1 MNVGSTTYSTGTIS
15 TSGSNTTI
23 NGSGTS
29 WNSSMVGGTIYFRDS
44 GGTYRSE
51 YIVSVSGATTLTIG
65 TARTV
70 SASTSY
76 VIVWGGIRTSNT
88 GAQILQNT
96 VDSTSAFS
104 IQNASNT
111 KLLNADTTNMRITI
125 GGASGSLSGRALEV
139 TSVDITTTLRVG
151 DGTNGISFNDQTS
164 GKLRFRGTAQNDI
177 SLTLSPEYAGAV
189 LTGDGSNNVGTMT
202 SDFCSGSSLLNIGT
216 SCGASEDHNFYSWT
230 ANATNDYDIYVKWK
244 VPSDFASFAATPM
257 QLYGWK
263 TGAGD
268 TVQVRVYKS
277 GSSTVCDNDSLSSSG
292 SWALVTSDPTTSC
305 SISAGDDLVFR
316 ITLIVATNGNYARAG
331 EIFINYKSQF

>member
-1 MNVGSTTYSTGTIS
+1 
-15 TSGSNTTI
+15 
-23 NGSGTS
+23 
-29 WNSSMVGGTIYFRDS
+29 MVGGTIYFRDS

-216 SCGASEDHNFYSWT
+216 SCGARRVQNLYTYSEDIT
-230 ANATNDYDIYVKWK
+230 NAVWNPVSCT
-244 VPSDFASFAATPM
+244 
-257 QLYGWK
+257 
-263 TGAGD
+263 
-268 TVQVRVYKS
+268 
-277 GSSTVCDNDSLSSSG
+277 STKN
-292 SWALVTSDPTTSC
+292 A
-305 SISAGDDLVFR
+305 
-316 ITLIVATNGNYARAG
+316 
-331 EIFINYKSQF
+331 